1 MIQTL
6 QKKLAFILL
15 LGVSCIWPAV
25 SMAAKHRVAIMP
37 MEASSGISQNL
48 REATRLELER
58 QLVKT
63 GKVDVIERD
72 KLKRL
77 SEEMRLSLTGVV
89 DPSSIQELGKI
100 AGVSVFL
107 FPRITSAW
115 SSVKHERIPIVN
127 EDEVTVKAGFAL
139 ALKLVHTE
147 TSRIMA
153 SEKAS
158 GGYSITRMESEGGY
172 PSKGGALA
180 TARSRALG
188 NAGAIILGAIYPI
201 KVAHYNDKTGIV
213 TVNRGKGALK
223 VGVRLKVFAQG
234 EVIIDPDTGEA
245 LGSDEEQIGLIKITA
260 VRAKLSKAKIID
272 GGVELGAI
280 CR

>member
-1 MIQTL
+1 MTSFL
-6 QKKLAFILL
+6 DRKFAFILL
-15 LGVSCIWPAV
+15 LGICCVWPAA
-25 SMAAKHRVAIMP
+25 SMAAKHKVAIMP
-37 MEASSGISQNL
+37 VEAGSGISQNM

-72 KLKRL
+72 KLERL
-77 SEEMRLSLTGVV
+77 SEEMLLSLSGVV
-89 DPSSIQELGKI
+89 DPSSLQQLGKVT
-100 AGVSVFL
+100 GVSVFL
-107 FPRITSAW
+107 FPRVTSAW
-115 SSVKHERIPIVN
+115 SSVKRDRIPIVN
-127 EDEVTVKAGFAL
+127 EDEVTVKAGFEL
-139 ALKLVHTE
+139 ALKLVKTE

-153 SEKAS
+153 SEKAV

-180 TARSRALG
+180 TARSRAMIK
-188 NAGAIILGAIYPI
+188 AGAIILGAIYPI

-223 VGVRLKVFAQG
+223 VGTKLKVFAQG
-234 EVIIDPDTGEA
+234 EAIIDPDTGEA

-260 VRAKLSKAKIID
+260 VRAKLSKAKIIE
-272 GGVELGAI
+272 GGVEIGAI